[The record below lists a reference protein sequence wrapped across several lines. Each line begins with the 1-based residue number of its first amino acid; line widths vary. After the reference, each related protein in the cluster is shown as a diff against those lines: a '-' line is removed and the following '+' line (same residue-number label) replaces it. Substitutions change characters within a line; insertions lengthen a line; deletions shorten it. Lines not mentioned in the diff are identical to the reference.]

1 MMLEVSETSDVE
13 TAGNLVN
20 VDLVKVIINL
30 ASRASRVNHVTS
42 ENHVNFTSNARFI
55 NQARLGL

>member
-13 TAGNLVN
+13 TAGKLVN

-42 ENHVNFTSNARFI
+42 ENHVNFTSFNAWFI
-55 NQARLGL
+55 NQARL